1 MTGPASTPAAS
12 EDVLSIRELT
22 IAFGRGG
29 ERRVVDGVSL
39 EVRRGEIMG
48 IIGESG
54 SGKTLTALSVIGLL
68 PHGGRVLG
76 GEISFGGK
84 DLLRLSQHQLAG
96 IRGNRIA
103 MIFQDPTTSM
113 NPVLRVGDQVAEPL
127 VTHRDR
133 SWRSAR
139 ASAVELLRKV
149 HIPAAEQRAGAYPYQ
164 YSGGMLQRATI
175 AMGLA
180 CQPELIIAD
189 EPTTALDVTI
199 QAQVL
204 RLLRE
209 IRATQNAAILLI
221 THDLGVVAELC
232 DRMAVMYAGRIM
244 ETGSVA
250 DVFARPS
257 HPYTRALLEAT
268 PRIDRD
274 YDLESLAVLPPGGE
288 QRSGGCR
295 FKARCPLRF
304 ERCDE
309 EPELLAVDP
318 GHAARCWLVEAAS

>member
-1 MTGPASTPAAS
+1 MTGAGAESATA
-12 EDVLSIRELT
+12 EEVLSIRDLAIT
-22 IAFGRGG
+22 FGRDGQ
-29 ERRVVDGVSL
+29 RRVVDGVSL
-39 EVRRGEIMG
+39 SVRRGEIMG

-68 PHGGRVLG
+68 PHGGRVLR
-76 GEISFGGK
+76 GEIAFGGK
-84 DLLRLSQHQLAG
+84 DLLRLSQRQLAA

-139 ASAVELLRKV
+139 TSAVELLRRV
-149 HIPAAEQRAGAYPYQ
+149 HIPGAEDRAGAYPYQ

-180 CQPELIIAD
+180 CRPELIIAD

-199 QAQVL
+199 HAQVL

-209 IRATQNAAILLI
+209 IRSTQNAAILLI

-244 ETGSVA
+244 ETGTVA
-250 DVFARPS
+250 DVFSRPS
-257 HPYTRALLEAT
+257 HPYTRALLDAT

-274 YDLESLAVLPPGGE
+274 YDLESLPILPAAG
-288 QRSGGCR
+288 QSRSGGCR
-295 FKARCPLRF
+295 FQARCPLRV
-304 ERCDE
+304 ERCSV
-309 EPELLAVDP
+309 EPELLAVDLA
-318 GHAARCWLVEAAS
+318 HQARCWLAESP